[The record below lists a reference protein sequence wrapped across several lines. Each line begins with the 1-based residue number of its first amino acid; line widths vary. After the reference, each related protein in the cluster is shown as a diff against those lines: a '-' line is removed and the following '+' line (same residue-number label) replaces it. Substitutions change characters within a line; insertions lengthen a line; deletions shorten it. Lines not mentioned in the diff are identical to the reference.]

1 MEKIPTGIYYMIGA
15 ILISQ
20 LLSKEEDIKKDV
32 KRIDRSLGMVEED
45 VILLFDKLNIK

>member
-15 ILISQ
+15 VLISQ
-20 LLSKEEDIKKDV
+20 LFSKEEDIKKDV

-45 VILLFDKLNIK
+45 IIILFDKLNIK

>member
-15 ILISQ
+15 VLIFQ
-20 LLSKEEDIKKDV
+20 LLNKEEDIKKDV
-32 KRIDRSLGMVEED
+32 KRIDRSLGKVEED

>member
-1 MEKIPTGIYYMIGA
+1 MKNIPTGIYYMVGA

-32 KRIDRSLGMVEED
+32 KRIDRSLGKVEKD